1 MEHEELIDPVK
12 TGKFIAELRKAHN
25 LTQDEL
31 GSIIF
36 ISRKSISKWET
47 GKSCPSID
55 MLKKL
60 STTLGVSLDE
70 LLAGE
75 FITPQTDEKHISKI
89 LHKREWKAK
98 GIIATFIILL
108 SVAVFSISNNRSP
121 KVFSLS
127 YEDGS
132 FTIANGIMVLSKN
145 EKFLNLGNF
154 YYDLL
159 DVDDN
164 TQFDFLLYYMD
175 DNEIKEIFHL
185 NKIDIC
191 IIENDIYNSLLAV
204 FNKNNDIDL
213 HLKVSYK
220 NVDGK
225 EVNYDLKLLVT
236 KAFKRNSDYVISRE
250 LSMEELS
257 PTTGF
262 SPLPDFHDFSET
274 YYENKGIENINV
286 EFLFEL
292 KEDEIEEK
300 LDGRTINMNGRKYQ
314 ISYSQDLR
322 KLIFYCNNHS
332 IYFLFKQNRIVFD
345 DIETVSF
352 AIIDDYNIYFDDTN
366 IKYYDFVK
374 SFIKELKNIIK

>member
-204 FNKNNDIDL
+204 LIKI
-213 HLKVSYK
+213 
-220 NVDGK
+220 
-225 EVNYDLKLLVT
+225 
-236 KAFKRNSDYVISRE
+236 
-250 LSMEELS
+250 
-257 PTTGF
+257 
-262 SPLPDFHDFSET
+262 
-274 YYENKGIENINV
+274 
-286 EFLFEL
+286 
-292 KEDEIEEK
+292 
-300 LDGRTINMNGRKYQ
+300 TI
-314 ISYSQDLR
+314 
-322 KLIFYCNNHS
+322 
-332 IYFLFKQNRIVFD
+332 
-345 DIETVSF
+345 
-352 AIIDDYNIYFDDTN
+352 
-366 IKYYDFVK
+366 
-374 SFIKELKNIIK
+374 